1 MSTTTNTTTSTTT
14 KWPVLGRRDARRTW
28 WLSDREKFVLDQRYD
43 LTTGQ
48 RVRTLDA
55 LGQVMGVT
63 RERVRQIEAK
73 ALFRLSRA
81 GEAAAGDYPWSA
93 AAAQDF
99 ARYRA
104 LLR

>member
-1 MSTTTNTTTSTTT
+1 MTMNT
-14 KWPVLGRRDARRTW
+14 KWPPLTRRDARRTW

-55 LGQVMGVT
+55 LAQVMGVT

-73 ALFRLSRA
+73 ALARLSQA
-81 GEAAAGDYPWSA
+81 NEAAAGDYPWSA
-93 AAAQDF
+93 AAAHDL
-99 ARYRA
+99 ARYRT